1 MSFKTT
7 DYGKTWIKIN
17 NGVAAD
23 DFIKVIREDKKVK
36 NLLYA
41 GAERGFYISYDG
53 GMLWNKFQL
62 NLPVVPVTDIAFAD
76 NDLVVSTAG
85 RAFWILDDISPIQQ
99 SAGKLETVKV
109 FAPKPTYK
117 FEAFAPSWMDVPPG
131 IGQNPAAG
139 VIIDY
144 NLPEG
149 ADSLEAKLQILDNQG
164 NVVRTFSSKKNT
176 EFKPFPGG
184 PPAPRVIPA
193 AKGLNRF
200 AWDFKGESIT
210 EIPNAFVYGD
220 YSGYKLAPGSYKAR
234 ISFKDMTS
242 EAPFEVV
249 QDPNLKEVKASDWA
263 VQQAFMKDIEARI
276 SDVHNSVNDMRKVK
290 KQIVQYNE
298 LYKDKPQYKELM
310 DAGKALI
317 DIIDKWEAQLV
328 QTKQA
333 NFQDVINFPSMLNA
347 QYFELKGFLDQHDPR
362 VPKAAKDRLMDVDKQ
377 WAEYKE
383 YIKSTIGKDIE
394 LYNDLYKKSNVP
406 ALILNEKVI
415 KP

>member
-53 GMLWNKFQL
+53 GLLWNKFQL

-144 NLPEG
+144 NLPDA
-149 ADSLEAKLQILDNQG
+149 ADTTGSQTPDFRQSGQCGQNIFQQ
-164 NVVRTFSSKKNT
+164 KK
-176 EFKPFPGG
+176 
-184 PPAPRVIPA
+184 
-193 AKGLNRF
+193 
-200 AWDFKGESIT
+200 
-210 EIPNAFVYGD
+210 Y
-220 YSGYKLAPGSYKAR
+220 R
-234 ISFKDMTS
+234 I
-242 EAPFEVV
+242 
-249 QDPNLKEVKASDWA
+249 
-263 VQQAFMKDIEARI
+263 
-276 SDVHNSVNDMRKVK
+276 
-290 KQIVQYNE
+290 
-298 LYKDKPQYKELM
+298 
-310 DAGKALI
+310 
-317 DIIDKWEAQLV
+317 
-328 QTKQA
+328 
-333 NFQDVINFPSMLNA
+333 
-347 QYFELKGFLDQHDPR
+347 
-362 VPKAAKDRLMDVDKQ
+362 
-377 WAEYKE
+377 
-383 YIKSTIGKDIE
+383 
-394 LYNDLYKKSNVP
+394 
-406 ALILNEKVI
+406 
-415 KP
+415 